1 MILALLIACD
11 EPPPP
16 TPMAC
21 RMLDASAAGPL
32 ASERHA
38 AAGKAVDLARLF
50 IREARQTSDP
60 GFYTLAAGALDCA
73 VTRNADDREAL
84 RLRAHVELQFHNFA
98 AVEVEAAR
106 LVAMPD
112 ATWLDHA
119 LLGDAQMERGRLEQA
134 GAAYQAAADLRPGL
148 EVYDRVGWLRW
159 LWGDVEG
166 SLEMAK
172 LAVATGTPADP
183 EPYAWVL
190 TRLGWLHALACEPAP
205 ELDQALA
212 LLPGYAP
219 AAFARGR
226 VRLHTGDHVGAAA
239 DLRAVGATVEAAW
252 GLSELD
258 ATVSVAAVREQ
269 DARGYAMWLAPS
281 DPLAARTI
289 LDAEWVIRQDATT
302 RMARAWAAWLGR
314 DVSIDAAAE
323 ARIALATGIVEP
335 RVLRMGSQILGDEA
349 LMQRA
354 LSMGP
359 GLLPSERAASP
370 APGAPASTVP

>member
-1 MILALLIACD
+1 MIVALLLACA
-11 EPPPP
+11 E
-16 TPMAC
+16 TPVVSPSSC
-21 RMLDASAAGPL
+21 RMLDAPAAGPL
-32 ASERHA
+32 AADRLA
-38 AAGKAVDLARLF
+38 AAGDALALARLF
-50 IREARQTSDP
+50 IREARQTTDP

-73 VTRNADDREAL
+73 LERDAADRDAR

-98 AVEVEAAR
+98 AVEVEATR
-106 LVAMPD
+106 LVAMPG

-119 LLGDAQMERGRLEQA
+119 LLGDAQMEQGRLEQA
-134 GAAYQAAADLRPGL
+134 GVAYQAAADLRPGL

-159 LWGDVEG
+159 LWGDLEG
-166 SLEMAK
+166 SVEMAR

-205 ELDQALA
+205 ELDAALV

-226 VRLHTGDHVGAAA
+226 VRLHTGDGVGAAA

-252 GLSELD
+252 ALSEFD
-258 ATVSVAAVREQ
+258 PTASVAAVREQ
-269 DARGYAMWLAPS
+269 DTRGYAMWLAPA
-281 DPLAARTI
+281 DPVAARAL
-289 LDAEWVIRQDATT
+289 LDAEWAVRQDATT
-302 RMARAWAAWLGR
+302 RMARAWAAWLGQ
-314 DVSIDAAAE
+314 DTSVDTAAE
-323 ARIALATGIVEP
+323 ARTALATGILEP
-335 RVLRMGSQILGDEA
+335 RVLRMGSQILADPA

-359 GLLPSERAASP
+359 GLLPSERAATP
-370 APGAPASTVP
+370 AR